1 MELQKFWKYTV
12 YKEVEFAA
20 SHFLREYHGKCEHL
34 HGHNYV
40 VRVYVS
46 ANELDGEG
54 IVYDFVKLKQV
65 MNDVFYERFDH
76 KHLNDIPPF
85 DEINPSAENIA
96 TWIGEQ
102 MGGMLDD
109 GRVRV
114 TEVRVWETA
123 RNGAIY
129 RR

>member
-1 MELQKFWKYTV
+1 MKSWKYTV
-12 YKEVEFAA
+12 YKEMEFAA

-46 ANELDGEG
+46 ADELNSEG
-54 IVYDFVKLKQV
+54 MVYDFVALKRV
-65 MNDVFYERFDH
+65 MNYVFYERFDH
-76 KHLNDIPPF
+76 KHINDIPPF
-85 DEINPSAENIA
+85 DSINPTAEHIA
-96 TWIGEQ
+96 SWIGDQ
-102 MGGMLDD
+102 MAGQIDD

>member
-1 MELQKFWKYTV
+1 MIARRFRYTV

-46 ANELDGEG
+46 SDELDNEG
-54 IVYDFVKLKQV
+54 MVYDFVKLKRV
-65 MNDVFYERFDH
+65 MNGVFYERFDH
-76 KHLNDIPPF
+76 KHINDIAPF
-85 DEINPSAENIA
+85 DEINPTAEHIA
-96 TWIGEQ
+96 TWIAEEMAKQ
-102 MGGMLDD
+102 IDD
-109 GRVRV
+109 ERVRV

>member
-1 MELQKFWKYTV
+1 VKTWKYSV

-46 ANELDGEG
+46 ADELNSEG
-54 IVYDFVKLKQV
+54 MVYDFVALKRV
-65 MNDVFYERFDH
+65 MNEVFYERFDH
-76 KHLNDIPPF
+76 KHLNEIPPF
-85 DEINPSAENIA
+85 NEINPTAEHIA
-96 TWIGEQ
+96 GWIAEEMALQ
-102 MGGMLDD
+102 ID
-109 GRVRV
+109 GDRVRV

>member
-1 MELQKFWKYTV
+1 MEPMRSWKYTV

-46 ANELDGEG
+46 ADELDGEG
-54 IVYDFVKLKQV
+54 MVYDFVRLKQM
-65 MNDVFYERFDH
+65 MNEVFYERFDH
-76 KHLNDIPPF
+76 KHLNEIPPF

-102 MGGMLDD
+102 MGGLLDD

>member
-1 MELQKFWKYTV
+1 MKTWKYTV

-20 SHFLREYHGKCEHL
+20 SHFLREYNGKCEHL

-46 ANELDGEG
+46 ADELNAEG
-54 IVYDFVKLKQV
+54 MVYDFVALKRV
-65 MNDVFYERFDH
+65 MNETFYERFDH
-76 KHLNDIPPF
+76 KHINEIPPF
-85 DEINPSAENIA
+85 DEINPTAEHIA
-96 TWIGEQ
+96 EWIAEQ
-102 MGGMLDD
+102 MAPQIDD
-109 GRVRV
+109 ERVQV